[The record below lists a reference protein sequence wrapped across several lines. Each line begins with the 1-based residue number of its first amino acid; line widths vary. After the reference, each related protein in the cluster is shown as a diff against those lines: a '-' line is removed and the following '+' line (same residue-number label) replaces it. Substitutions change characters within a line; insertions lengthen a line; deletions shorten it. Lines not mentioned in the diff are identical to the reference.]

1 MAINFDSALGIHQH
15 ALMVRAR
22 RSELLSANLANAD
35 TPNYK
40 ARDIDFRQVL
50 NRISTEQSQNGGADT
65 RVSMTRTGHQMANAD
80 RSALIRTEDVQFR
93 QALQPSEDGNTVESH
108 IENAAFAEN
117 AVRYQ
122 ASLHFLGGKFSS
134 LKMAITGGR

>member
-1 MAINFDSALGIHQH
+1 MAINFDSALGIHQQ

-50 NRISTEQSQNGGADT
+50 NRISTEQSQSGGAEA
-65 RVSMTRTGHQMANAD
+65 RVTMTRTGHQMASAD
-80 RSALIRTEDVQFR
+80 RAALIRSDDVQFR
-93 QALQPSEDGNTVESH
+93 QATQPSEDGNTVESH

>member
-1 MAINFDSALGIHQH
+1 MAINFDSALGIHQQ
-15 ALMVRAR
+15 ALLVRSR

-50 NRISTEQSQNGGADT
+50 NRISTEQDQRSGSNATILKTQA
-65 RVSMTRTGHQMANAD
+65 GHQMASAD
-80 RSALIRTEDVQFR
+80 RAALIRGDDVQFR